1 MSQKTPYDALRMAF
15 DVLNEK
21 LGAFTRSPIDIGLT
35 TSPDYAWIAESLN
48 PTHDSTVL
56 WYFHQQ
62 NRDYRLLNTM
72 TIHYYTDYLLIEIES
87 LKTQNWKLK
96 TEIFDYFN

>member
-1 MSQKTPYDALRMAF
+1 MSQKTPYDALRMTF

-35 TSPDYAWIAESLN
+35 TSPDYAWIAEALN

-56 WYFHQQ
+56 WHFHQKIVIACIT
-62 NRDYRLLNTM
+62 Y
-72 TIHYYTDYLLIEIES
+72 TIATHYYMHYLSERSKIR
-87 LKTQNWKLK
+87 KLY
-96 TEIFDYFN
+96 TEN